1 MLRIIFWFIVL
12 AAMAAGLTWLAEH
25 PGRMTIDWLG
35 YHIEE
40 MPVALALGVIAAGLV
55 VLWLAV
61 RIVRMV
67 FLAPGAAVDYFRLRR
82 KRKGLEELSS
92 GLVALLAGDAASAR
106 RAANR
111 AARLTP
117 DEPVAQLLEA
127 RAAHELGDAKTA
139 RALLLRMLEDEKTEP
154 AALHG
159 LYEQARRAGDM
170 AAAREWATRAWRKY
184 PTLPW
189 AAKAMLAFLAADRD
203 WPAVTRLLEQMRTS
217 GLIDRAEADRLKA
230 VAFTAQ
236 AMDLEER
243 APQEAMDL
251 AIRAHRLD
259 PSLIPA
265 AVIAG
270 GMLAARG
277 SLRKAAK
284 ILEKTWKLSPHPDIG
299 EIYAHLRAGDS
310 PVDRLKRVQKL
321 LRMSSGGEEGAVVL
335 ARAAIEAR
343 DWDTARGAL
352 RNWINND
359 PSSRIYQLM
368 AEIEEAQ
375 YGDRGRAREWLARAV
390 RARRNPAWTA
400 DGIVSP
406 QWLPASPV
414 TGELGV
420 FEWKTP
426 VEGTELAT
434 ALEPVPADLLE
445 APQPEET
452 MRTVGEQKAEETPE
466 KDLPA
471 IAGEDVVEQ
480 PVDAAA
486 VEDEPQAESQEPET
500 TGSTPTVEEAPE
512 TETVREGASE
522 EEKPKK
528 EQTPSVEP
536 AAVLELKAEP
546 EEAAASP
553 SMPAEEKPEPT
564 EKKAQGGVADTAGE
578 ARPTPPPP
586 GKAPAAPPIEKLRTV
601 KSHPRIVEE
610 DDDIRPPIPDDPG
623 PKSDR
628 EEKRRRGWFH

>member
-40 MPVALALGVIAAGLV
+40 MPVALALGVIATALV
-55 VLWLAV
+55 ILWLAV
-61 RIVRMV
+61 RIVRM
-67 FLAPGAAVDYFRLRR
+67 FFMAPGAAVDYFRLRR

-117 DEPVAQLLEA
+117 EEPVARLLEA

-170 AAAREWATRAWRKY
+170 AQAREWATRAWRKY
-184 PTLPW
+184 PSLPW

-217 GLIDRAEADRLKA
+217 GLIDRTEADRLKA

-251 AIRAHRLD
+251 AIRAHKLD
-259 PSLIPA
+259 PTLIPA

-277 SLRKAAK
+277 NLRKAAK

-310 PVDRLKRVQKL
+310 PIDRLKRVQKL
-321 LRMSSGGEEGAVVL
+321 LRLSSGGEEGAVVL

-343 DWDTARGAL
+343 DWETARGAL

-400 DGIVSP
+400 DGIISP

-426 VEGTELAT
+426 VEGSELAK
-434 ALEPVPADLLE
+434 ALEPVPAELLE
-445 APQPEET
+445 APQPDET
-452 MRTVGEQKAEETPE
+452 MRTVGEQK
-466 KDLPA
+466 
-471 IAGEDVVEQ
+471 VE
-480 PVDAAA
+480 
-486 VEDEPQAESQEPET
+486 EPQAALPPTDEGTEEQSTDPASVAAESGAEKP
-500 TGSTPTVEEAPE
+500 VEEAE
-512 TETVREGASE
+512 TSVSA
-522 EEKPKK
+522 EEK
-528 EQTPSVEP
+528 EAQTLQQATPDEKADEEDKPQSAP
-536 AAVLELKAEP
+536 VLELKAEAGTETASPTVTETKKP
-546 EEAAASP
+546 EENRSVKTG
-553 SMPAEEKPEPT
+553 EEKAGAT
-564 EKKAQGGVADTAGE
+564 HVRTA
-578 ARPTPPPP
+578 PPPP

-623 PKSDR
+623 PKTKR
-628 EEKRRRGWFH
+628 EEKPRRSWFH

>member
-12 AAMAAGLTWLAEH
+12 AALAAGLTWLAEH

-40 MPVALALGVIAAGLV
+40 MPVAFALGVIVTAVV

-67 FLAPGAAVDYFRLRR
+67 FMAPGAAVDYFRLRR

-92 GLVALLAGDAASAR
+92 GMVALLAGDAASAR

-117 DEPVAQLLEA
+117 DEPVARLLEA

-159 LYEQARRAGDM
+159 LFEQARRAGDM
-170 AAAREWATRAWRKY
+170 AQAREWATRAWRKY

-236 AMDLEER
+236 AMDLEEQ

-251 AIRAHRLD
+251 AIRAHKLD

-310 PVDRLKRVQKL
+310 PIDRLKRVQKL
-321 LRMSSGGEEGAVVL
+321 LRLSSGGEEGAVVL

-343 DWDTARGAL
+343 EWDTARGAL

-406 QWLPASPV
+406 RWLPASPV

-426 VEGTELAT
+426 VEGTELAA

-445 APQPEET
+445 APEAEER
-452 MRTVGEQKAEETPE
+452 MKTVGEQKAETPPE
-466 KDLPA
+466 ALPVSEG
-471 IAGEDVVEQ
+471 AGEKTDAARTEETVGEATGERAESAPEPVPPAKEEAKPETMAEDAPVEEMPGAGETKEREQ
-480 PVDAAA
+480 PA
-486 VEDEPQAESQEPET
+486 
-500 TGSTPTVEEAPE
+500 
-512 TETVREGASE
+512 
-522 EEKPKK
+522 
-528 EQTPSVEP
+528 EP
-536 AAVLELKAEP
+536 APVLELKAETP
-546 EEAAASP
+546 EQAAPSSAPKGDTPPEKTEETVSAS
-553 SMPAEEKPEPT
+553 AEVPRT
-564 EKKAQGGVADTAGE
+564 
-578 ARPTPPPP
+578 TPPPP

-601 KSHPRIVEE
+601 KSHPRILEE
-610 DDDIRPPIPDDPG
+610 EDDIRPPIPDDPG
-623 PKSDR
+623 PKSDKK
-628 EEKRRRGWFH
+628 EEGRRRRWFH

>member
-40 MPVALALGVIAAGLV
+40 MPVAFALGVIAAALV

-67 FLAPGAAVDYFRLRR
+67 FMAPGAAVDYFRLRR

-117 DEPVAQLLEA
+117 DEPVARLLEA

-203 WPAVTRLLEQMRTS
+203 WPAVTRLLERMRTS
-217 GLIDRAEADRLKA
+217 GLIDRSEADRLKA
-230 VAFTAQ
+230 AAFTAQ

-251 AIRAHRLD
+251 AIRAHKLD

-277 SLRKAAK
+277 NLRKAAK

-343 DWDTARGAL
+343 DWETARGAL

-426 VEGTELAT
+426 VEGNELAA

-445 APQPEET
+445 APQPEEG
-452 MRTVGEQKAEETPE
+452 MRTVGEQKAEEPPQA
-466 KDLPA
+466 LPA
-471 IAGEDVVEQ
+471 AGEE
-480 PVDAAA
+480 DAAPSVPTGESA
-486 VEDEPQAESQEPET
+486 EDAGKPAAD
-500 TGSTPTVEEAPE
+500 GEAPE
-512 TETVREGASE
+512 SARPPEDGTETEKGADDGEEGG
-522 EEKPKK
+522 KPAGAA
-528 EQTPSVEP
+528 EP
-536 AAVLELKAEP
+536 APVLELKAEP
-546 EEAAASP
+546 E
-553 SMPAEEKPEPT
+553 PAEETAPPAPAEERT
-564 EKKAQGGVADTAGE
+564 GTRDEASAADTEE
-578 ARPTPPPP
+578 ARPHMAPPPP
-586 GKAPAAPPIEKLRTV
+586 GRAPAAPPIEKLRTV

-623 PKSDR
+623 PKSER
-628 EEKRRRGWFH
+628 NGERRRRSWFH

>member
-40 MPVALALGVIAAGLV
+40 MPVALALGVIATGLV
-55 VLWLAV
+55 LLWLAI

-67 FLAPGAAVDYFRLRR
+67 FMAPGAAVDYFRLRR

-92 GLVALLAGDAASAR
+92 GLVALLAGDATSAR
-106 RAANR
+106 RAASR

-117 DEPVAQLLEA
+117 DEPVARLLEA

-139 RALLLRMLEDEKTEP
+139 RSLLLHMLEDEKTEP

-159 LYEQARRAGDM
+159 LHEQARRAGDT
-170 AAAREWATRAWRKY
+170 AQAREWATRAWRKY

-189 AAKAMLAFLAADRD
+189 AAKAMLAFLASDRD

-217 GLIDRAEADRLKA
+217 GLIDRTEADRLKA

-236 AMDLEER
+236 AMDLENR
-243 APQEAMDL
+243 APQQAMDL
-251 AIRAHRLD
+251 AIRAHKLD

-277 SLRKAAK
+277 NLRKAAR

-310 PVDRLKRVQKL
+310 PIDRLKRVQKL
-321 LRMSSGGEEGAVVL
+321 LRLSSGGEEGAIVL

-426 VEGTELAT
+426 VKGTELAT
-434 ALEPVPADLLE
+434 VLEPVPADLLE

-452 MRTVGEQKAEETPE
+452 MRTVGEQKAGEDQEVLPVTHEEKTADVAVAEEEPRMEEQDGTTRPAPVKEAKAAEPVHEGPAEEDDTE
-466 KDLPA
+466 KDRAP
-471 IAGEDVVEQ
+471 
-480 PVDAAA
+480 DA
-486 VEDEPQAESQEPET
+486 
-500 TGSTPTVEEAPE
+500 
-512 TETVREGASE
+512 
-522 EEKPKK
+522 
-528 EQTPSVEP
+528 EP
-536 AAVLELKAEP
+536 ASVLDLKAEP
-546 EEAAASP
+546 EEANAAS
-553 SMPAEEKPEPT
+553 STAA
-564 EKKAQGGVADTAGE
+564 EKKPGPEKKTEQEETAPA
-578 ARPTPPPP
+578 ARPVPPPP
-586 GKAPAAPPIEKLRTV
+586 GKAPAAPPIEKLRTI

-623 PKSDR
+623 PKTKQ
-628 EEKRRRGWFH
+628 EEKPRRSWFH

>member
-67 FLAPGAAVDYFRLRR
+67 FVAPGAAVDYFRLRR
-82 KRKGLEELSS
+82 KRKGLEELST

-111 AARLTP
+111 ASRLTP
-117 DEPVAQLLEA
+117 DEPVARLLEA
-127 RAAHELGDAKTA
+127 RAAHELGDEKTA

-203 WPAVTRLLEQMRTS
+203 WAAVTRLLEQMRTS

-236 AMDLEER
+236 ALDLEER

-251 AIRAHRLD
+251 AIRAHKLD

-321 LRMSSGGEEGAVVL
+321 LRLSSGGEEGAVVL

-420 FEWKTP
+420 FQWKTP
-426 VEGTELAT
+426 VEGSELAT

-452 MRTVGEQKAEETPE
+452 MRTVGEQKAEEPSE
-466 KDLPA
+466 EPPA
-471 IAGEDVVEQ
+471 DAGEVAVEQ
-480 PVDAAA
+480 PAEAGA
-486 VEDEPQAESQEPET
+486 NEPQTASREAETAETVSTAAETPEPET
-500 TGSTPTVEEAPE
+500 LRKGTADEERPE
-512 TETVREGASE
+512 
-522 EEKPKK
+522 K
-528 EQTPSVEP
+528 EQTQP
-536 AAVLELKAEP
+536 AQTAPVLELKAEP
-546 EEAAASP
+546 EEGAASP
-553 SMPAEEKPEPT
+553 AAPAEKKPEPT
-564 EKKAQGGVADTAGE
+564 EKEATEIAGDAGTE
-578 ARPTPPPP
+578 TRPTPPPP
-586 GKAPAAPPIEKLRTV
+586 GRAPAAPPIEKLRTA

-623 PKSDR
+623 PRSDR

>member
-67 FLAPGAAVDYFRLRR
+67 FMAPGAAVDYFRLRR

-117 DEPVAQLLEA
+117 DEPVARLLEA

-170 AAAREWATRAWRKY
+170 AAAREWATRAWRKH

-259 PSLIPA
+259 PSLVPA

-321 LRMSSGGEEGAVVL
+321 LRLSSGGEEGAVVL

-426 VEGTELAT
+426 VEGTELAA

-445 APQPEET
+445 APPPEET
-452 MRTVGEQKAEETPE
+452 MRTVGEQKAEEPQEALPPSGPE
-466 KDLPA
+466 EEAAERPA
-471 IAGEDVVEQ
+471 EAAAAGEEPRTERQEETAQ
-480 PVDAAA
+480 PAPVTEEEAETVHKEATG
-486 VEDEPQAESQEPET
+486 EDGTEEDRPQA
-500 TGSTPTVEEAPE
+500 A
-512 TETVREGASE
+512 
-522 EEKPKK
+522 
-528 EQTPSVEP
+528 EP
-536 AAVLELKAEP
+536 APVLELKAEP
-546 EEAAASP
+546 EEAAAAP
-553 SMPAEEKPEPT
+553 STPAEEKPEPAGKT
-564 EKKAQGGVADTAGE
+564 TKETAPE
-578 ARPTPPPP
+578 PAAAARPAPPPP

-610 DDDIRPPIPDDPG
+610 DDEIRPPIPDDPG

-628 EEKRRRGWFH
+628 EEEKRRRGWFH

>member
-117 DEPVAQLLEA
+117 NEPVARLLEA
-127 RAAHELGDAKTA
+127 RAAHELGDARTA

-251 AIRAHRLD
+251 AIRAHKLD

-277 SLRKAAK
+277 NLRKAAK

-310 PVDRLKRVQKL
+310 PIDRLKRVQKL
-321 LRMSSGGEEGAVVL
+321 LRLSSGGEEGAVVL

-414 TGELGV
+414 TGALGV

-452 MRTVGEQKAEETPE
+452 MRTVGEQKAEEPQAALPTSE
-466 KDLPA
+466 KEATAGQPA
-471 IAGEDVVEQ
+471 ETATAREEPRTEGQKETTQPASVTEEEEEERAREDVSGEDE
-480 PVDAAA
+480 AA
-486 VEDEPQAESQEPET
+486 EDRRPPA
-500 TGSTPTVEEAPE
+500 A
-512 TETVREGASE
+512 
-522 EEKPKK
+522 
-528 EQTPSVEP
+528 EP
-536 AAVLELKAEP
+536 APVLELKAEP
-546 EEAAASP
+546 EDKAAAP
-553 SMPAEEKPEPT
+553 SEPAEKKPEP
-564 EKKAQGGVADTAGE
+564 AGKE
-578 ARPTPPPP
+578 AKEAAPASAATTRPAPPPP

-623 PKSDR
+623 PKTKQ
-628 EEKRRRGWFH
+628 EEKPRRGWFH